1 MKTSDFYYDLPEELI
16 AQTPLEQRDAS
27 RLMVINREKGSIN
40 HHIFRDITTLLKPGD
55 GLVINDSRVLPARLI
70 GRKRYTNGK
79 VECLLLKQTGLNMWE
94 ALVKPAKRVKTGT
107 EITFGHNLLRGIVRE
122 EKPEGLRVIEF
133 ITERP
138 LMEVLDELGEM
149 PLPPYIHTKL
159 EDRERYQTVYSK
171 DNGSAAAPTAGLH
184 FTDELLQKITDM
196 GVQIIPVT
204 LHVGLGTFRPVQ
216 AEEVE
221 DHQMHEEFFRISP
234 ENAAIMNE
242 IKAKGGRI
250 VAVGTTSCRSLESA
264 APDDGGPMEAVN
276 QWTRLFITPGYTF
289 KFVDVMITNFHLP
302 ESTLLMLVSAFASKE
317 LMMKA
322 YQTAVE
328 EAYRFFS
335 FGDAMWI
342 E

>member
-1 MKTSDFYYDLPEELI
+1 MKTSDFYYDLPDELI
-16 AQTPLEQRDAS
+16 AQVPLEQRDAS
-27 RLMVINREKGSIN
+27 RLMVINRENQTILHKTFS
-40 HHIFRDITTLLKPGD
+40 DITTLLKSGD
-55 GLVINDSRVLPARLI
+55 GLVINDSRVIPARLI

-79 VECLLLKQTGLNMWE
+79 VECLLLKQTGLNLWE
-94 ALVKPAKRVKTGT
+94 ALVKPAKRVKTGA

-184 FTDELLQKITDM
+184 FTEALLNKIKDM
-196 GVQIIPVT
+196 GVQVIPVT

-216 AEEVE
+216 ADEVE
-221 DHQMHEEFFRISP
+221 AHEMHEEFFRISP
-234 ENAAIMNE
+234 ENAALMNE
-242 IKAKGGRI
+242 IKSKGGRI

-264 APDDGGPMEAVN
+264 APADGGPMTAVT
-276 QWTRLFITPGYTF
+276 QWTKLFITPGYHF

-328 EAYRFFS
+328 EDYRFFS

>member
-1 MKTSDFYYDLPEELI
+1 MKTSDFNYDLPDELI
-16 AQTPLEQRDAS
+16 AQTPLEQRDTS
-27 RLMVINREKGSIN
+27 RLMVINREKQSIS
-40 HHIFRDITTLLKPGD
+40 HRTFSDITTLLKPGD

-79 VECLLLKQTGLNMWE
+79 VECLLLKQIGLNLWE

-107 EITFGHNLLRGIVRE
+107 EVTFGHNLLRGVVRE
-122 EKPEGLRVIEF
+122 EKPEGLRTIEF

-184 FTDELLQKITDM
+184 FTETLLNKITDM
-196 GVQIIPVT
+196 GVHIIPVT

-216 AEEVE
+216 VEEVE
-221 DHQMHEEFFRISP
+221 DHKMHEEFFRISP
-234 ENAAIMNE
+234 KNAALMNK
-242 IKAKGGRI
+242 IKAEGGRI

-264 APDDGGPMEAVN
+264 APDDGGPMEGVN

-317 LMMKA
+317 LVMKA